1 MHHGDCTSVAYGLL
15 PWVQLL
21 VEEMHP
27 KSQSV
32 QWKLVVTPRVAGKI
46 CSCEREHLYILLRLL
61 AFKIFYQNPF
71 YSFSKLLFVV
81 DDKTDSQLSQLQN
94 VSLPPLGGITFVFLK
109 YHLSFTR
116 FYSDILKQF
125 DWKSQ
130 MTNTNGNFFMQEK
143 VDWDLHPLT

>member
-1 MHHGDCTSVAYGLL
+1 MHHGNCTSVAYGLL

-21 VEEMHP
+21 VEKMHP

-94 VSLPPLGGITFVFLK
+94 VKLAPFGRNNFCIFKISFEFQKILFWHSQTVWLK
-109 YHLSFTR
+109 VTDDKY
-116 FYSDILKQF
+116 
-125 DWKSQ
+125 
-130 MTNTNGNFFMQEK
+130 
-143 VDWDLHPLT
+143 